1 MKILKTIAII
11 IAVLIVVPLLIALF
25 VPKSFTVSVSET
37 IDQPRQVVYDYVRI
51 LDNQKEYSVWV
62 MEDPILNPI
71 ILGTDG
77 TVGAIQKWNSKLDNV
92 GEGEQEITSLT
103 EDRMDVDLRFKRPF
117 EGTAKAANIFK
128 AVTDNQT
135 LITSEFY
142 SESVYPLNLPSY
154 MFGRKMMKEA
164 QTKNLLNIKKILEG
178 KTDASTIISE
188 KN

>member
-1 MKILKTIAII
+1 
-11 IAVLIVVPLLIALF
+11 
-25 VPKSFTVSVSET
+25 
-37 IDQPRQVVYDYVRI
+37 
-51 LDNQKEYSVWV
+51 
-62 MEDPILNPI
+62 
-71 ILGTDG
+71 
-77 TVGAIQKWNSKLDNV
+77 VGAIQKWNSKLDNV

-142 SESVYPLNLPSY
+142 SESAYPLNLPSY
-154 MFGRKMMKEA
+154 LFGRKMMKEA